1 MKNNDQNNIK
11 FTDVD
16 ITRDCLATQ
25 EHLSNRYNFFIP
37 NTIDTKI
44 RYCLLNILDEEYNIQ
59 NELFHEAKKRNWIT
73 VSEKVEND
81 KISEIKNHFSNENL

>member
-1 MKNNDQNNIK
+1 MKNNNQNNIN

-25 EHLSNRYNFFIP
+25 EYLSNRYNFFIP
-37 NTIDTKI
+37 HTIDTKT

-59 NELFHEAKKRNWIT
+59 SELFDEAKKRNWIT
-73 VSEKVEND
+73 ISDKVEND
-81 KISEIKNHFSNENL
+81 KISEAKNHFYNEKI